1 MDKKKSRL
9 ITIALACLLSVSFAS
24 CDSDK
29 GDKIG
34 TTVVTSATDKTAEKN
49 DDSKSEDKDD
59 TTKEDDK
66 DTEVTTVTLPEKDD
80 DGSKIT
86 VIAVTDEDNK
96 AVTDDKGKEVTKVAI
111 VDDKG
116 EIVTDAKGSEVAP
129 NIAVTEATT
138 TTKSDRIVTTA
149 VTSAP
154 DNSGNAETTKNPNA
168 AAEIDDGPVLTI
180 PDDIEAAPGEEFT
193 FKISITGN
201 AGYSSLIAWLDV
213 NEKYFEYV
221 SFTGGDP
228 DASNHN
234 RSVERM
240 NTSLTEYK
248 KPGTTDLK
256 TLVLMYFDPQ
266 AKNLTGD
273 TTFATVTLKAKD
285 DVKPGE
291 YELCFDAEAD
301 GHAMS
306 NRVVNFEPVVLN
318 PTYVNG
324 TVTIK

>member
-24 CDSDK
+24 CGSDK
-29 GDKIG
+29 DDKKG
-34 TTVVTSATDKTAEKN
+34 TTVVTSTTEASKTAEKD
-49 DDSKSEDKDD
+49 DDSKSDDK
-59 TTKEDDK
+59 DDK

-86 VIAVTDEDNK
+86 VIAVTDENNK
-96 AVTDDKGKEVTKVAI
+96 AVTDDKGAEVTKVAI

-116 EIVTDAKGSEVAP
+116 EVVTDAKGSEVAP

-168 AAEIDDGPVLTI
+168 APVLPDGPVLTI
-180 PDDIEAAPGEEFT
+180 PDNIEAAPGEEFT
-193 FKISITGN
+193 FKISVTGN

-221 SFTGGDP
+221 SFEGGDP
-228 DASNHN
+228 DSSNHK

-248 KPGTTDLK
+248 KPGTTDLN

-291 YELCFDAEAD
+291 YELCFDTEAD
-301 GHAMS
+301 GNAMS
-306 NRVVNFEPVVLN
+306 NRVVNLDPVVLT